1 MDLLKKKIEKRL
13 LRKKR
18 IRKKISGKPERPR
31 LCVRRSLKNIYAQLV
46 DDVSARSLVQVSSLS
61 KDYLEQVKDIKGK
74 IDMSKCVGNIIAEK
88 ALKIGIKKVVFDK
101 GGYKYHGRV
110 KAVADGAR
118 EKGMEF

>member
-1 MDLLKKKIEKRL
+1 MDFLKKKAEKRRV
-13 LRKKR
+13 RKRR

-31 LCVRRSLKNIYAQLV
+31 LCVRRSLKNIYAQIV

-61 KDYLEQVKDIKGK
+61 KEYLGQVEGVSGK
-74 IDMSKCVGNIIAEK
+74 IDMGTLVGNIIAEK
-88 ALKIGIKKVVFDK
+88 AFKIGIKKVVFDK